1 MNCKFIID
9 KPDGRR
15 IQFDAVNNVT
25 IEKSIDKIDSLA
37 KIRIPTSARLI
48 SSDNSELA
56 QTAKT
61 FGRGDK
67 ITVYLGYD
75 ADLRKEFEGFIYKI
89 NLTTPLE
96 IECEGYEFLLRG
108 NVPTKTFASTNLK
121 SLLRYIVGDELL
133 NSKQIVIDERVPDV
147 NMVNYVV
154 PANLTRKDALQQ
166 IKERYG
172 LTIFFNDNI
181 LYTGLDFVRYEGNA
195 IYSLGVNTP
204 KADELRYQYAED
216 VKVKVKA
223 VQVNKDNTK
232 LEAEI
237 GDKDGAVRTL
247 FFYTAKNIEDL
258 KKLAETEI
266 KKYKYTGYA
275 GKITTFLQP
284 FALPGMVAEIRDIK
298 YAERQGKYEIRSTQ
312 VSFGTG
318 GGRRVVEIGKTVS
331 DGSANRTNN

>member
-1 MNCKFIID
+1 MQTHILGFPSVGKQRELKQALESFWNGNLSVDALHATCTELK
-9 KPDGRR
+9 KRHWQ
-15 IQFDAVNNVT
+15 IQ
-25 IEKSIDKIDSLA
+25 
-37 KIRIPTSARLI
+37 
-48 SSDNSELA
+48 
-56 QTAKT
+56 
-61 FGRGDK
+61 
-67 ITVYLGYD
+67 
-75 ADLRKEFEGFIYKI
+75 
-89 NLTTPLE
+89 
-96 IECEGYEFLLRG
+96 
-108 NVPTKTFASTNLK
+108 
-121 SLLRYIVGDELL
+121 
-133 NSKQIVIDERVPDV
+133 
-147 NMVNYVV
+147 
-154 PANLTRKDALQQ
+154 KDA
-166 IKERYG
+166 
-172 LTIFFNDNI
+172 
-181 LYTGLDFVRYEGNA
+181 GLDFVRYEGNA

-216 VKVKVKA
+216 VKMKVKA

-298 YAERQGKYEIRSTQ
+298 YAERQGRYEIRSTQ
-312 VSFGTG
+312 VSLGTS